1 MTTITPIT
9 RVGPAGWSYHDWSGI
24 VYPSHRGGGFHEA
37 AYLADFFDTI
47 EINTSFYQP
56 VRPELAKL
64 WVRKVGHNPRFL
76 FTAKLWHR
84 FTHERQTSA
93 EDEAAVREGFDALMA
108 EGKLGAVLIQFPWS
122 FKYDPDNRHYLV
134 GLFLRFR
141 SYPLVMEVRHASWNQ
156 PEVFALL
163 REWNVGFSNIDQPVI
178 GRSLKPSSTATSP
191 VGYVR
196 LHGRNY
202 DSWFSDDPNR
212 PPEERYN
219 YLYSMEEL
227 DPWAA
232 RIRNVSDQTENT
244 FVITNN
250 HYQGK
255 AVANAL
261 QLIHLLTGKPVRVP
275 PEMIAHYPELE
286 AIATPDS
293 AEPNLFAAPKNRPE

>member
-1 MTTITPIT
+1 MA
-9 RVGPAGWSYHDWSGI
+9 RVGPAGWSYQDWGGI
-24 VYPSHRGGGFHEA
+24 VYPPHRGSPFHEA

-56 VRPELAKL
+56 VRPERAKL
-64 WVRKVGHNPRFL
+64 WARKVEHNPRFL

-84 FTHERQTSA
+84 FTHERQTSP
-93 EDEAAVREGFDALMA
+93 EEESSVREGFDALMT
-108 EGKLGAVLIQFPWS
+108 EGKLGALLLQFPWS
-122 FKYDPDNRHYLV
+122 FKYDAENRHYLV

-141 SYPLVMEVRHASWNQ
+141 NYPLVIEVRHASWNR
-156 PEVFALL
+156 EDVFELL
-163 REWNVGFSNIDQPVI
+163 REWNVGFCNIDQPVI

-202 DSWFSDDPNR
+202 ESWFSDDPAK

-219 YLYSMEEL
+219 YLYSMDEL
-227 DPWAA
+227 HSWAV
-232 RIRNVSDQTENT
+232 RIRNVSDQAENT

-261 QLIHLLTGKPVRVP
+261 QLIYLLTGKPVRVP
-275 PEMIAHYPELE
+275 PEMISHYPELGP
-286 AIATPDS
+286 IATADS
-293 AEPNLFAAPKNRPE
+293 AEPNLFSATKQQPD